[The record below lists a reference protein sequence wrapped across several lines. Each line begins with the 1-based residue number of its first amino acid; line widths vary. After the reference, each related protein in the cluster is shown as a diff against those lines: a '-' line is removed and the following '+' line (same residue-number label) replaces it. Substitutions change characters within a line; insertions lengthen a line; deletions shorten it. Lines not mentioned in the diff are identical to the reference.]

1 MFCPDCGRPY
11 DAVDNFCRFCG
22 HPLRSRLS
30 LLLSPRL
37 LPQVWRETRS
47 NLWRGL
53 AALAVGTTL
62 ELVRREAARRLSL
75 PAKPWKAAARRSRKT
90 APPESDGDGHSY
102 KVEELVGYR
111 RFWRRF

>member
-1 MFCPDCGRPY
+1 MSCPDCGRSY

-30 LLLSPRL
+30 LMLSPRL

-53 AALAVGTTL
+53 AAIVVGTTL
-62 ELVRREAARRLSL
+62 ELVRREAVRRLST
-75 PAKPWKAAARRSRKT
+75 PAKPWKAADDRRNAT
-90 APPESDGDGHSY
+90 TTEGAGDGHDFGV
-102 KVEELVGYR
+102 KELVGYR
-111 RFWRRF
+111 RFWGRF

>member
-30 LLLSPRL
+30 LALSPRL

-62 ELVRREAARRLSL
+62 ELVRREAVRRLSP
-75 PAKPWKAAARRSRKT
+75 PAQPWKAAASRRN
-90 APPESDGDGHSY
+90 APPPEAGGDGLDY
-102 KVEELVGYR
+102 EVKELMAYR
-111 RFWRRF
+111 RFWGRF